1 MKKLI
6 YCLMAMF
13 AASVVTSCDK
23 LVEAGVL
30 PEPTKYFIEMNMTYD
45 DWGLDNT
52 FISTYNEWYW
62 NVVNGDTLEFKVKE
76 NYDGKEEQTNF
87 TLTRHIVP
95 ITCNNEDEVHYV
107 YIGFGLSLQD
117 IPLQKETKYY
127 FGDVEGVDTSDGVVA
142 SGHISMWG
150 SMELQKS
157 TSGWMKFTRL
167 ELIHDN
173 DEGYADEYEIDL
185 EFAFEVR
192 DPETGEVTLK
202 VENGKVLANP
212 GQWQVNEVK

>member
-6 YCLMAMF
+6 YYLMAMV
-13 AASVVTSCDK
+13 AVCSITSCDK
-23 LVEAGVL
+23 LVEVGVS

-52 FISTYNEWYW
+52 FISTYTEDKYNSIRE
-62 NVVNGDTLEFKVKE
+62 TLDFCIKE
-76 NYDGKEEQTNF
+76 TYDNRRLILFE
-87 TLTRHIVP
+87 LTRENVP
-95 ITCNNEDEVHYV
+95 IPCNNEDEVHEV
-107 YIGFGLSLQD
+107 YIGFGLRLQD
-117 IPLQKETKYY
+117 TPLQKDTKYY

-150 SMELQKS
+150 GMELQKS

-167 ELIHDN
+167 ELTHDN
-173 DEGYADEYEIDL
+173 DEGYADDYEIDL

-192 DPETGEVTLK
+192 DPETGEITLK
-202 VENGKVLANP
+202 VENGKVIANP
-212 GQWQVNEVK
+212 GQWEVNEVK

>member
-6 YCLMAMF
+6 FSLMVLV
-13 AASVVTSCDK
+13 AASTMTSCEK
-23 LVEAGVL
+23 LQQIGAL

-52 FISTYNEWYW
+52 FVSTYNEWYC

-87 TLTRHIVP
+87 TLTRHNVP
-95 ITCNNEDEVHYV
+95 IPCNNEDEVHYV
-107 YIGFGLSLQD
+107 YIGFGLGLQD
-117 IPLQKETKYY
+117 IRLQKDTKYY

-150 SMELQKS
+150 DIELQKS
-157 TSGWMKFTRL
+157 TLGWMKFTRL
-167 ELIHDN
+167 ERTHDN
-173 DEGYADEYEIDL
+173 DKGPTYDYEIDF
-185 EFAFEVR
+185 EFEFEVK
-192 DPETGEVTLK
+192 DPETGEITLK
-202 VENGKVLANP
+202 VENGKVIANP
-212 GQWQVNEVK
+212 GQWKVNEE

>member
-1 MKKLI
+1 MKKLV
-6 YCLMAMF
+6 YCLVVLV
-13 AASVVTSCDK
+13 AASTMTSCEK
-23 LVEAGVL
+23 LQQIGAL

-76 NYDGKEEQTNF
+76 NYDGKEGLTTF
-87 TLTRHIVP
+87 MLTRHNVP
-95 ITCNNEDEVHYV
+95 IPCNNEDEVHEV
-107 YIGFGLSLQD
+107 NIGFGLRLQD
-117 IPLQKETKYY
+117 IPLQKDTKYY

-150 SMELQKS
+150 GMELQKS
-157 TSGWMKFTRL
+157 TLGWIKFTRL

-173 DEGYADEYEIDL
+173 DEGYADDYEIDF
-185 EFAFEVR
+185 EFEFEVK

-202 VENGKVLANP
+202 VENGKILNNP
-212 GQWQVNEVK
+212 GEWMVREVI